1 MAERSA
7 KQLGLSKADL
17 PNSIIEVI
25 ATLSKS
31 GFEAYIVG
39 GGVRDNLLGLS
50 PKDFDAVTDAKPHE
64 IKDLFGKRCRII
76 GRRFQLAHVYSGRDM
91 IEVATF
97 RAPPNGDA
105 HTTSD
110 GMIVRDNVWGDIEQ
124 DFARRDFSIN
134 ALYYQPIKGI
144 VHDFCNALA
153 DIENKTL
160 RLLGHAPVR
169 IEEDPVR
176 LLRALRFKAKLGFD
190 FDKELSEQF
199 HDDNWSLLE
208 QVSPHR
214 LYDESQK
221 MFTGGYLVPLLPLL
235 FEFGAIRHLIIY
247 PPETPTALVNQV
259 AINTDKRIAQ
269 GKSINPAFFYAAL
282 LWDNYLY
289 QLAKFKKKNMPFH
302 DAQLQAASK
311 VIDRQRI
318 KTAIPKFAEQFIRDI
333 WLMQPKLAN
342 PRVNQIS
349 QLADHPR
356 FRAAFDFLLLR
367 EHCDDAANPLSE
379 STNGMGEWWQTYQ
392 TLSDKQKQQAIDDFA
407 GDARRGANKRSRG
420 RGRNRARNTDNENLA
435 AAEQGIEHN
444 AQPSSQ
450 SESENRSETNAG
462 SKSRTKDSAASS
474 YSSSEQSSRSA
485 NGRKTQQDSD
495 NNQQVS
501 SDRRVN
507 KTNSKMASR
516 RSAESQEG
524 RSKPQHMHYAREREQ
539 LQKLSLGELV
549 GDQLGEASQPKPL
562 FTINAAKM
570 AKQVPQQAAI
580 AKQVAKAEPKRQ
592 AKPAKHE
599 KPVSA
604 ATNSVVNLEGSTP
617 KPVKE
622 STAKATSDKAI
633 SQDIS
638 KLAAHEAVLLPKEE
652 RVPSKRRRRIPSTT
666 VTQTEQTKGVTN
678 SSPAS
683 SDAVASNKAVSDAVA
698 QSSNN
703 TGATASKA
711 HVKNSGN
718 NNSKAK
724 ANNKAKAN
732 VEPSI
737 NVEAESASSKSTR
750 TRKTATKTKT
760 STAAEQSEAKRPTAK
775 QKANGRASNRTA
787 DQMTE
792 QKVAQ
797 KSDKKPAV
805 KKRTAKSPVTAEPD
819 VQSPIAS
826 NSIQQS
832 SLVPATRRRRQPSSD
847 KTVTERQGES
857 TES

>member
-17 PNSIIEVI
+17 PNSVIEVI

-39 GGVRDNLLGLS
+39 GGVRDTLLGLS

-64 IKDLFGKRCRII
+64 VKDLFGKRCRII

-134 ALYYQPIKGI
+134 AMYYQPIKGV
-144 VHDFCNALA
+144 VHDFCNALD
-153 DIENKTL
+153 DIKTKTL

-169 IEEDPVR
+169 VEEDPVR

-190 FDKELSEQF
+190 FDKELSQQF
-199 HDDNWSLLE
+199 HDDNWALLE

-235 FEFGAIRHLIIY
+235 FEYGAIRHLIIY
-247 PPETPTALVNQV
+247 PPEKPTALVNQV

-289 QLAKFKKKNMPFH
+289 QLAKYKKKNMPFH

-333 WLMQPKLAN
+333 WLMQPKLAS
-342 PRVNQIS
+342 PRVNQIT
-349 QLADHPR
+349 QLAEQPR

-367 EHCDDAANPLSE
+367 EHCDDASNPLSE

-407 GDARRGANKRSRG
+407 GDSRRGANKRSRG
-420 RGRNRARNTDNENLA
+420 RNRNRSRDVAQETDTKTTSTNDQKQAATNSSSAADNDSRNTKSDSRKDGYNRQDN
-435 AAEQGIEHN
+435 
-444 AQPSSQ
+444 QPHAGNGKGHSSQ
-450 SESENRSETNAG
+450 SNRS
-462 SKSRTKDSAASS
+462 R
-474 YSSSEQSSRSA
+474 QSQA
-485 NGRKTQQDSD
+485 QPQD
-495 NNQQVS
+495 
-501 SDRRVN
+501 
-507 KTNSKMASR
+507 T
-516 RSAESQEG
+516 
-524 RSKPQHMHYAREREQ
+524 HYAREREQ
-539 LQKLSLGELV
+539 LQKLSLGELA
-549 GDQLGEASQPKPL
+549 GAQAESSNQPQPL

-580 AKQVAKAEPKRQ
+580 AKQAAQAKPIVNQPKPVADKPKPTAVAKASEPKM
-592 AKPAKHE
+592 
-599 KPVSA
+599 
-604 ATNSVVNLEGSTP
+604 ATKKDVV
-617 KPVKE
+617 
-622 STAKATSDKAI
+622 
-633 SQDIS
+633 QDLS
-638 KLAAHEAVLLPKEE
+638 KLADTDAVLLPKEE
-652 RVPSKRRRRIPSTT
+652 RVPSKRRRREPSST
-666 VTQTEQTKGVTN
+666 VTQSERANGVSATD
-678 SSPAS
+678 SATTSVEAH
-683 SDAVASNKAVSDAVA
+683 A
-698 QSSNN
+698 NN
-703 TGATASKA
+703 TVATAPESKA
-711 HVKNSGN
+711 EATSDKP
-718 NNSKAK
+718 SKGK
-724 ANNKAKAN
+724 R
-732 VEPSI
+732 
-737 NVEAESASSKSTR
+737 TR
-750 TRKTATKTKT
+750 TRKAAPKTEDKPVT
-760 STAAEQSEAKRPTAK
+760 TAK
-775 QKANGRASNRTA
+775 QSKANQQAPAQDSKAQSSDTA
-787 DQMTE
+787 
-792 QKVAQ
+792 AQ
-797 KSDKKPAV
+797 SKPIA
-805 KKRTAKSPVTAEPD
+805 KKRTPKKAANSNAAKPATNGTQNNER
-819 VQSPIAS
+819 
-826 NSIQQS
+826 
-832 SLVPATRRRRQPSSD
+832 VPATRRRRQPSSD
-847 KTVTERQGES
+847 QTVAERLAANS
-857 TES
+857 